1 MRNASSAQL
10 ARKIYNQSAPIV
22 VVEPVFEVMQ
32 ARKVIAS
39 AFTAAIAV
47 ELDVMEQMLGRP
59 VLLRLIQHPGEGER
73 DFKKGPAIHSLKIH
87 RRRFNSIVDFEGEML
102 VTRSDQRL
110 SRRRR
115 PFADRK
121 CFPIL
126 ALRSRD
132 QPIELILSLEDGLE
146 RQLRFDRSCD

>member
-1 MRNASSAQL
+1 
-10 ARKIYNQSAPIV
+10 
-22 VVEPVFEVMQ
+22 
-32 ARKVIAS
+32 
-39 AFTAAIAV
+39 
-47 ELDVMEQMLGRP
+47 MEQMLGRP

-115 PFADRK
+115 PFADRQR
-121 CFPIL
+121 FPIF
-126 ALRSRD
+126 ALCSRD
-132 QPIELILSLEDGLE
+132 QSIELILPLENGFE
-146 RQLRFDRSCD
+146 RQSRLDRSRD